1 MNEIKEKTTKK
12 KWEFPF
18 NTNNLVYLPIIPISL
33 LLLFF
38 LMKKGISIR
47 SIFNFYHSR
56 IIMPVSQPF

>member
-1 MNEIKEKTTKK
+1 MNEIKEKMTKK

-18 NTNNLVYLPIIPISL
+18 NTNNLVYLSIIPIS